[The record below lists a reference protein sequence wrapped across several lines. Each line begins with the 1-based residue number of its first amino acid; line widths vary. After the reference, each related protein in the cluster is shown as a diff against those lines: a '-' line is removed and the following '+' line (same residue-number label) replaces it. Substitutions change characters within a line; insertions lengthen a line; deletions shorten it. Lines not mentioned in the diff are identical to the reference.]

1 MAKDRPEY
9 IQLDTSDDVTSV
21 RDRLSFHRGN
31 RVLLIWPEDGTV
43 LTRKLD
49 LVLTQ
54 REAMRR
60 SIRLALVT
68 HDPQV
73 IQHAQE
79 LNISTFETIGSS
91 ERAKWRRGRSKVFT
105 TRWQKPKDEPIPDD
119 LKEVA
124 SRIYAEESAIAARWR
139 IARRIGMTILLLAMV
154 IGLTYVFLPGATV
167 VIVPAQ
173 SRLEANANIVAEPG
187 AGGVD
192 LENRIIPST
201 RISVEVSDSGTTETT
216 GILEQGEAPATGSVV
231 FINLTDNP
239 VTIPAGTIVVT
250 SAGLPIQF
258 QTTQAVELAGG
269 QGLQIEVPIEALST
283 SSGAGGN
290 VESGVINTVSG
301 PLAQVV
307 SVRNLAP
314 TTGGTLRQQKA
325 VTVDDQVRL
334 LTSLRQ
340 QLQSRAYLE
349 MQSSLNDSQCLVIQ
363 TIRIAEERSD
373 WMTFSAEPD
382 QVADT
387 LSLTMRAVVDAR
399 AFEERL
405 GQQIIY
411 AQLSAQVQEGQF
423 IRPETLQYATCADIA
438 ISAADPNTGRLELTM
453 NGSGVVSS
461 QVNLEAIRNTIA
473 GRTVEDAI
481 AYLVS
486 EYQLQPGIPPQIT
499 VTPDWF
505 GTLPLIP
512 LRITVV
518 AGDIPA

>member
-1 MAKDRPEY
+1 
-9 IQLDTSDDVTSV
+9 
-21 RDRLSFHRGN
+21 
-31 RVLLIWPEDGTV
+31 
-43 LTRKLD
+43 
-49 LVLTQ
+49 
-54 REAMRR
+54 
-60 SIRLALVT
+60 
-68 HDPQV
+68 
-73 IQHAQE
+73 
-79 LNISTFETIGSS
+79 
-91 ERAKWRRGRSKVFT
+91 
-105 TRWQKPKDEPIPDD
+105 
-119 LKEVA
+119 
-124 SRIYAEESAIAARWR
+124 
-139 IARRIGMTILLLAMV
+139 
-154 IGLTYVFLPGATV
+154 
-167 VIVPAQ
+167 
-173 SRLEANANIVAEPG
+173 
-187 AGGVD
+187 
-192 LENRIIPST
+192 
-201 RISVEVSDSGTTETT
+201 VEVSDSGTTETT

-239 VTIPAGTIVVT
+239 VTIPAGTITIPAGTIVVT

-314 TTGGTLRQQKA
+314 TSGGTLRQQKA

-349 MQSSLNDSQCLVIQ
+349 MQSSLNDSQCHVIQ

-411 AQLSAQVQEGQF
+411 AQLSAQVQYAQLSAQVQEGQF

-438 ISAADPNTGRLELTM
+438 IGAADPNTGRLELIM

-518 AGDIPA
+518 AGEIPA

>member
-139 IARRIGMTILLLAMV
+139 IARRIGMTVLLLAMV

-173 SRLEANANIVAEPG
+173 NRLEANANIVAEPG
-187 AGGVD
+187 ASGVD

-438 ISAADPNTGRLELTM
+438 IGAADPNTGRLELTM

-518 AGDIPA
+518 AGEIPA